1 VVAVAAIGF
10 FNISGNG
17 DMINLYDRVKQVTST
32 SGTGTITL
40 SSSIPSFEIFSSVLS
55 DGQKTYYAIQNGIQ
69 WEVGIGTYSG
79 NTLARQPIDSNSG
92 TSTLIDI
99 YQTSNVFITYPASK
113 SVIVDDNSIVSGS
126 YTGIL
131 LPDGNV
137 QTIAFT
143 GQLQE
148 TVSNASGLTSAVTI
162 ELSNQVTGSATFTN
176 AGDTASI
183 NTFLTAAS
191 ISGQTAASSI
201 AASDNFILE
210 RGAAIRK
217 VRRDI
222 LVTGLSTQAEVSLVS
237 GYLQGQITTNVNE
250 ILNNDSNIS
259 DLQTATGLLDTD
271 VQELQT
277 ATGLLDARVTT
288 NTNNITLNDSD
299 ISELQTA
306 TGLLDTDVQE
316 LQTATGLLDADV
328 QELQTATGLLNTS
341 VAANT
346 AAILTND
353 SKIFD
358 LETATGL
365 LDADVQ
371 TLSGLVYEPW
381 ILNVSG
387 SNDAITSSQTVT
399 FTGIGTSF
407 VSYNEITNTV
417 TISGSPHDGS
427 GGGGGGGGYDWNVS
441 VTGASETI
449 ASGDTVAFTGLGN
462 NSVFY
467 DFSTNTV
474 SISGD
479 ITTVSGYLQ
488 GQITTN
494 QNEILNND
502 SNISDLQT
510 ATGLLDTDVQ
520 ALQTATGLL
529 DSDVQALQTAT
540 GLLDS
545 DVQALQTATGLLD
558 ADVQAL
564 QTATGLLDADVQELQ
579 TATGLLNADVA
590 ANTAAILT
598 NDSKIFDL
606 ETATGLLDADVQTL
620 SGLVYEPW
628 SINVT
633 GNIDA
638 IASSETVLFTGTI
651 ENTILYSSASNTV
664 RVDATSNL
672 RTINFSV
679 DGGGSVISTGVKRY
693 SCRSPYAGNI
703 TGWEIAGGE
712 TGIVTFDIWKTDYS
726 TVPQVGNSIVGSDYP
741 KSTGL
746 QFTSSTDTSL
756 SGWDRAF
763 NSGDIFAIVINN
775 DLENFTQIDFCI
787 KYKEVSPGATG
798 WLPV

>member
-1 VVAVAAIGF
+1 
-10 FNISGNG
+10 
-17 DMINLYDRVKQVTST
+17 MINLYDRVKQVTST
-32 SGTGTITL
+32 SGTGTISL
-40 SSSIPSFEIFSSVLS
+40 SSSVPSFETFTGTLS
-55 DGQKTYYAIQNGIQ
+55 NGQKTYYAIQNSAQ

-79 NTLARQPIDSNSG
+79 NTLARQPLDSSSG

-143 GQLQE
+143 GQIQE
-148 TVSNASGLTSAVTI
+148 TVSSASGLTSAVTI
-162 ELSNQVTGSATFTN
+162 ELSNQVTGSATFIN

-191 ISGQTAASSI
+191 ISGQTATSSI
-201 AASDNFILE
+201 AAADNFILE

-222 LVTGLSTQAEVSLVS
+222 LVTGLSTQAEVSSVS
-237 GYLQGQITTNVNE
+237 GYLQGQITTNANE

-271 VQELQT
+271 VQ
-277 ATGLLDARVTT
+277 A
-288 NTNNITLNDSD
+288 
-299 ISELQTA
+299 LQTA

-316 LQTATGLLDADV
+316 LQTATGLLNA
-328 QELQTATGLLNTS
+328 S

-353 SKIFD
+353 NEIFD
-358 LETATGL
+358 LQTATGL

-381 ILNVSG
+381 SINVTG
-387 SNDAITSSQTVT
+387 NIDPITSAATVL
-399 FTGIGTSF
+399 FTGVGTTS
-407 VSYNEITNTV
+407 VQYDSASNIL

-427 GGGGGGGGYDWNVS
+427 GVGGGYDWNVS

-449 ASGDTVAFTGLGN
+449 ASGDTVTFTGLGN

-467 DFSTNTV
+467 DFSTNTIRV
-474 SISGD
+474 SGD
-479 ITTVSGYLQ
+479 VTTVSGYLQ

-502 SNISDLQT
+502 TNISDLQT

-558 ADVQAL
+558 ADVQ
-564 QTATGLLDADVQELQ
+564 ELQ

-598 NDSKIFDL
+598 NDNEIFDL
-606 ETATGLLDADVQTL
+606 QTATGLLDTDVQELQIAT
-620 SGLVYEPW
+620 GLL
-628 SINVT
+628 
-633 GNIDA
+633 
-638 IASSETVLFTGTI
+638 AS
-651 ENTILYSSASNTV
+651 
-664 RVDATSNL
+664 DL

-679 DGGGSVISTGVKRY
+679 DGGGAVISSGVKKY
-693 SCRSPYAGNI
+693 SCRSPYSGTI
-703 TGWEIAGGE
+703 TGWEIAGDQ
-712 TGIVTFDIWKTDYS
+712 TGIVGFDIWKS
-726 TVPQVGNSIVGSDYP
+726 TTLPEVSDSIVASDYP
-741 KSTGL
+741 ESTGV
-746 QFTSSTDTSL
+746 QFTSSTTL
-756 SGWDRAF
+756 NGWTRSF
-763 NSGDIFAIVINN
+763 SIGDIFAIVINTGIQ
-775 DLENFTQIDFCI
+775 NFTQLDFCI
-787 KYKEVSPGATG
+787 KYKEG
-798 WLPV
+798 

>member
-1 VVAVAAIGF
+1 
-10 FNISGNG
+10 
-17 DMINLYDRVKQVTST
+17 MINLYDRVKQVTST
-32 SGTGTITL
+32 SGTGTISL
-40 SSSIPSFEIFSSVLS
+40 SSSVPSFETFTGTLS
-55 DGQKTYYAIQNGIQ
+55 NGQKTYYAIQNSAQ

-79 NTLARQPIDSNSG
+79 NTLARQPLDSSSG

-162 ELSNQVTGSATFTN
+162 ELSNQVTGSATFIN

-191 ISGQTAASSI
+191 ISGQTATSSI
-201 AASDNFILE
+201 AAADNFILE

-222 LVTGLSTQAEVSLVS
+222 LVTGLSTQAEVSSVS
-237 GYLQGQITTNVNE
+237 GYLQGQITTNANE

-299 ISELQTA
+299 ISGLQTA

-328 QELQTATGLLNTS
+328 QELQTATGLLNAS

-479 ITTVSGYLQ
+479 ITTASGYLQ

-494 QNEILNND
+494 QNAILDND
-502 SNISDLQT
+502 NNISDLQ
-510 ATGLLDTDVQ
+510 
-520 ALQTATGLL
+520 
-529 DSDVQALQTAT
+529 
-540 GLLDS
+540 
-545 DVQALQTATGLLD
+545 
-558 ADVQAL
+558 
-564 QTATGLLDADVQELQ
+564 
-579 TATGLLNADVA
+579 
-590 ANTAAILT
+590 
-598 NDSKIFDL
+598 
-606 ETATGLLDADVQTL
+606 TATGLLDADVQTL

-638 IASSETVLFTGTI
+638 IASSETVLFTGTV